1 MKKYAVMLLIFA
13 LALGLSAAGI
23 AEAAES
29 TAEVVAE
36 AEASAPE
43 LTFALDAP
51 EAAQAN
57 ETIALN
63 VEETRAEIRR
73 LKQEGRD
80 EEAAALQAKLD
91 AYLAA
96 EQTASDPT
104 APAEPDNAFHVAR
117 KKTANTVTAG
127 ESFQIVVDGKKV
139 KSYKVDK
146 AGRKFLSV
154 SGKGLATAK
163 LPGTA
168 KVAIHLKSGKKWTLT
183 VKVRPDP
190 ELSGLLGG
198 KFTDALAAV
207 GGKKKDVI
215 VDGKDYDNDDIYGK
229 QGIWMFGLHSKK
241 LYAGDPYYKRV
252 YKIAL
257 EKSDYYRILGIAL
270 GDTAAQAREK
280 ILAAGYEITWDGVE
294 DGSGVLNGMVEAP
307 RKMMVRTWV
316 EGGVVTEVSIEAVTW
331 A

>member
-163 LPGTA
+163 LPGR
-168 KVAIHLKSGKKWTLT
+168 SG
-183 VKVRPDP
+183 P
-190 ELSGLLGG
+190 
-198 KFTDALAAV
+198 
-207 GGKKKDVI
+207 
-215 VDGKDYDNDDIYGK
+215 
-229 QGIWMFGLHSKK
+229 
-241 LYAGDPYYKRV
+241 
-252 YKIAL
+252 
-257 EKSDYYRILGIAL
+257 
-270 GDTAAQAREK
+270 
-280 ILAAGYEITWDGVE
+280 
-294 DGSGVLNGMVEAP
+294 
-307 RKMMVRTWV
+307 
-316 EGGVVTEVSIEAVTW
+316 
-331 A
+331 